1 VSATAPGRTK
11 IPLRPRKPPPSD
23 GVRAARFVFGRIFF
37 YVGSC
42 LFAGFFVLPL
52 LWLTVAPFSTLA
64 NLSVQIPDPW
74 SLQNFAR
81 VFENTFAIR
90 ALVQNSVLQAAGG
103 MILVTVCA
111 TLAAYA
117 LSRAAIRGTEAM
129 TYGLVLFSSVV
140 TGTAAMVPIFL
151 MIFRMGLIDTHLA
164 VILVFTGGLLPAA
177 IFIMRDFVDSI
188 PRSYE
193 ESAMVAGASS
203 WAVFR
208 DVALPI
214 VRPGMMVVGVWAF
227 VNVWGGFLIPFI
239 LLRSSEKMPA
249 AVAIYSFYTE
259 AGTPLVTLTAAY
271 SVLYTLPVLLL
282 YLFVNWKY
290 GFRFFGGIKS

>member
-1 VSATAPGRTK
+1 MN
-11 IPLRPRKPPPSD
+11 RP
-23 GVRAARFVFGRIFF
+23 VRYALSRIAF
-37 YVGSC
+37 YVGAC
-42 LFAGFFVLPL
+42 LFGAFFVLPL
-52 LWLTVAPFSTLA
+52 AWLTVAPFNTLA
-64 NLSVQIPDPW
+64 TFSV
-74 SLQNFAR
+74 SLPENPSLRNFER
-81 VFENTFAIR
+81 VFENGFAIR
-90 ALVQNSVLQAAGG
+90 ALTQNSIIQAGG
-103 MILVTVCA
+103 AMILVTLLA

-117 LSRAAIRGTEAM
+117 LSRASIRGASVL

-151 MIFRMGLIDTHLA
+151 MIHRAGLIDTHLG

-193 ESAMVAGASS
+193 ESALVAGASS
-203 WAVFR
+203 WRVFS
-208 DVALPI
+208 DIALPI
-214 VRPGMMVVGVWAF
+214 VRPGMMVIAVWAF
-227 VNVWGGFLIPFI
+227 VNVWGGFLIPFV
-239 LLRSSEKMPA
+239 LLRSSTKMPA
-249 AVAIYSFYTE
+249 SVAIYSFYTE

-271 SVLYTLPVLLL
+271 SLLYTLPVLLL